1 MLYANIAFYQVF
13 YKNYSVQKK
22 TVDKTSEHHF
32 NFQRIQDKI

>member
-13 YKNYSVQKK
+13 NSKK

>member
-13 YKNYSVQKK
+13 YKNYSIQK
-22 TVDKTSEHHF
+22 TVDKTSEHPF